1 MYQDY
6 IITAIFLLIVAL
18 VIGGLTIRRYNIP
31 YLYFLG
37 GTLIGATFFRS
48 RLDRK
53 CRCFLSLSVVPSL
66 VISGGSWTLWIVLY
80 HKERRDKWHLIHYLP
95 MFIGY
100 IILIVHLAG
109 FNDHFYETVQL
120 ARDLKWAGTEIF
132 WPLSDKWIL
141 LAYPFHVLLYI
152 IISVNKLNKIKARVP
167 FYVLPVFQAVFLI
180 PYLDI
185 IYNFVE
191 HDFLFFASGET
202 LRYIMFGNVFL
213 IFWDVV
219 NIRPRM
225 QKEKEA
231 EIKAYEAEKEAAR
244 QAALI
249 QDAPKEIYPN
259 AGKVAN
265 TDIVFYIE
273 ALIQGD
279 EEFPFNKH
287 SKKPISSS
295 TVPSKTPTGKH
306 SFLPPVPISVSLKNM
321 RASTA
326 HSDLWRKGISK
337 IKASKP
343 SPKPWVIPQE
353 RPSIC
358 PLSRLWGILT
368 NRSVTIANLAYGK
381 FGSIR

>member
-37 GTLIGATFFRS
+37 GTLIGATFFIDPVLIGNATVS
-48 RLDRK
+48 
-53 CRCFLSLSVVPSL
+53 FLYPWFLPLLFL
-66 VISGGSWTLWIVLY
+66 VGPGLYGSFCTIQ
-80 HKERRDKWHLIHYLP
+80 ERRDKWHLIHYLP

-100 IILIVHLAG
+100 IILIIHIAG

-141 LAYPFHVLLYI
+141 LAYPFHVLFYI
-152 IISVNKLNKIKARVP
+152 IVSVNKLNVMKARVP
-167 FYVLPVFQAVFLI
+167 FYVLPVFQAVFLV

-225 QKEKEA
+225 QKAKEA
-231 EIKAYEAEKEAAR
+231 EIKAFEAEKEVER

-249 QDAPKEIYPN
+249 KEAPKEIYPN
-259 AGKVAN
+259 AGKITNRDFVL
-265 TDIVFYIE
+265 YIDE
-273 ALIQGD
+273 LIQGN
-279 EEFPFNKH
+279 EELPFNKH
-287 SKKPISSS
+287 SKKANFIKKSPFKSTEWDNFFFDTSTNFGFFKKFIRIQRAIGLIKEGYLENDSVEILAKTVGYSSRA
-295 TVPSKTPTGKH
+295 PFYIAFEQIIGK
-306 SFLPPVPISVSLKNM
+306 SLTDY
-321 RASTA
+321 RE
-326 HSDLWRKGISK
+326 DG
-337 IKASKP
+337 
-343 SPKPWVIPQE
+343 E
-353 RPSIC
+353 E
-358 PLSRLWGILT
+358 
-368 NRSVTIANLAYGK
+368 
-381 FGSIR
+381 

>member
-37 GTLIGATFFRS
+37 GTLIGATFFIDPVLIGNATVS
-48 RLDRK
+48 
-53 CRCFLSLSVVPSL
+53 FLYPWFLPLLFL
-66 VISGGSWTLWIVLY
+66 VGPGLYGSFCTIQ
-80 HKERRDKWHLIHYLP
+80 ERRDKWHLIHYLP

-100 IILIVHLAG
+100 IILIIHIAG

-152 IISVNKLNKIKARVP
+152 IVSVNKLNVMKARVP
-167 FYVLPVFQAVFLI
+167 FYVLPVFQAVFLV

-191 HDFLFFASGET
+191 QDFLFFASGET

-225 QKEKEA
+225 QKEKED
-231 EIKAYEAEKEAAR
+231 EIKAYEAEKEAER
-244 QAALI
+244 QAALV
-249 QDAPKEIYPN
+249 QEAPKEIYPN
-259 AGKVAN
+259 AGKITNRDFVL
-265 TDIVFYIE
+265 YIDE
-273 ALIQGD
+273 LIQGN
-279 EEFPFNKH
+279 EELPFNKH
-287 SKKPISSS
+287 SKKANFIKKSPFKSTEWDNFFFNTSTNFGFFKKFIRIQRAIGLIKEGCLENDSVEILAKTVGYSSRAPFYIAFEQ
-295 TVPSKTPTGKH
+295 VTGK
-306 SFLPPVPISVSLKNM
+306 SLTDY
-321 RASTA
+321 RE
-326 HSDLWRKGISK
+326 D
-337 IKASKP
+337 
-343 SPKPWVIPQE
+343 E
-353 RPSIC
+353 EE
-358 PLSRLWGILT
+358 
-368 NRSVTIANLAYGK
+368 
-381 FGSIR
+381 

>member
-37 GTLIGATFFRS
+37 GTLIGATFFIDPILIGNTTVS
-48 RLDRK
+48 
-53 CRCFLSLSVVPSL
+53 FLYPWFVPLLFL
-66 VISGGSWTLWIVLY
+66 VGPGLYGSFCTIQ
-80 HKERRDKWHLIHYLP
+80 ERRDKWHLIHYLP

-100 IILIVHLAG
+100 IILIIHIAG

-152 IISVNKLNKIKARVP
+152 IFSVNKLNVMKARVP
-167 FYVLPVFQAVFLI
+167 FYVLPVFQAVFLV

-191 HDFLFFASGET
+191 QDFLFFATGET

-225 QKEKEA
+225 QKEKED
-231 EIKAYEAEKEAAR
+231 EIKAYEAEKEAER
-244 QAALI
+244 QAALV
-249 QDAPKEIYPN
+249 QEAPKEIYPN
-259 AGKVAN
+259 AGKITNRDFVL
-265 TDIVFYIE
+265 YIDE
-273 ALIQGD
+273 LIQGN
-279 EEFPFNKH
+279 EELPFNKH
-287 SKKPISSS
+287 SKKANFIKKSPFKSTEWDNFFFDTSTNFGFFKKFIRIQRAIGLIKEGYLENDSVEILAKTVGYSSRA
-295 TVPSKTPTGKH
+295 PFYIAFEQIIGK
-306 SFLPPVPISVSLKNM
+306 SLTDY
-321 RASTA
+321 RE
-326 HSDLWRKGISK
+326 DG
-337 IKASKP
+337 
-343 SPKPWVIPQE
+343 E
-353 RPSIC
+353 E
-358 PLSRLWGILT
+358 
-368 NRSVTIANLAYGK
+368 
-381 FGSIR
+381 

>member
-31 YLYFLG
+31 YQYFLG
-37 GTLIGATFFRS
+37 GTLIGATFFIDPVLIGNATVS
-48 RLDRK
+48 
-53 CRCFLSLSVVPSL
+53 FLYPWFLPLLFL
-66 VISGGSWTLWIVLY
+66 VGPGLYGSFCTIQ
-80 HKERRDKWHLIHYLP
+80 ERRDKWHLIHYLP

-100 IILIVHLAG
+100 IILIIHVAG

-152 IISVNKLNKIKARVP
+152 IVSVNKLNVMKARVP
-167 FYVLPVFQAVFLI
+167 FYVLPVFQAVFLV

-219 NIRPRM
+219 NIRPKM
-225 QKEKEA
+225 QKEKED
-231 EIKAYEAEKEAAR
+231 EIKAYEAEKEAER
-244 QAALI
+244 QAALV
-249 QDAPKEIYPN
+249 QETLKEIYPN
-259 AGKVAN
+259 AGKITNRDFVL
-265 TDIVFYIE
+265 YIDE
-273 ALIQGD
+273 LIQGN
-279 EEFPFNKH
+279 EELPFNKH
-287 SKKPISSS
+287 SKKANFIKKSPFKSTEWDNFFFDTSTNFGFFKKFIRIQRAIGLIKEGCLENDSVEILAKTVGYSSRA
-295 TVPSKTPTGKH
+295 PFYIAFEQIIGK
-306 SFLPPVPISVSLKNM
+306 SLTDY
-321 RASTA
+321 RE
-326 HSDLWRKGISK
+326 DG
-337 IKASKP
+337 
-343 SPKPWVIPQE
+343 E
-353 RPSIC
+353 E
-358 PLSRLWGILT
+358 
-368 NRSVTIANLAYGK
+368 
-381 FGSIR
+381 